1 MLTTVLF
8 DLDGTLLPMDQ
19 DRFIQDYLGRMA
31 AFLAPHGY
39 DPQLLLKAVW
49 AGTKA
54 LVENDGRTNNDQL
67 FWQVFSHVLGR
78 DARQDA
84 DLLTRFYLGEFQQ
97 VRHSCGFD
105 PRAAE
110 TVRALRAMGLNTVL
124 ATNPLFPA
132 VATHSRLRW
141 AGLEPEEFLRIT
153 TYENSR
159 FCKPN
164 PDYYRQLLEELDLQ
178 PQHCLMVGNDAREDM
193 VAQNLGM
200 EVFLL
205 TDCLINTENRDLS
218 AYPQGSFP
226 ELMAHIRNLTA
237 QS

>member
-1 MLTTVLF
+1 MIKTVLF

-19 DRFIQDYLGRMA
+19 DKFIQDYLGRMA

-39 DPQLLLKAVW
+39 VPQLLLKAVM
-49 AGTKA
+49 AGTQA
-54 LVENDGRTNNDQL
+54 LVKNDGHTNNDVL

-84 DLLTRFYLGEFQQ
+84 DLLTQFYLGEFQQ

-110 TVRALRAMGLNTVL
+110 TVRSIRDMGLNTIL

-164 PDYYRQLLEELDLQ
+164 PDYYRQLLEEESLL
-178 PQHCLMVGNDAREDM
+178 PEECLMVGNDVREDM
-193 VAQNLGM
+193 VAQSLGM

-226 ELMAHIRNLTA
+226 ELMAHIRKLTA
-237 QS
+237 Q

>member
-1 MLTTVLF
+1 MIKTVLF

-19 DRFIQDYLGRMA
+19 DKFIQDYLGRMA

-39 DPQLLLKAVW
+39 APQLLLNAIL
-49 AGTKA
+49 AGTQA
-54 LVENDGRTNNDQL
+54 LVQNDGHANNDDL
-67 FWQVFSHVLGR
+67 FWQVFSQVLGR

-84 DLLTRFYLGEFQQ
+84 DLLTQFYLGEFQQ

-110 TVRALRAMGLNTVL
+110 AVRSIRAMGLNTIL

-164 PDYYRQLLEELDLQ
+164 PDYYRQLLEEENLL
-178 PQHCLMVGNDAREDM
+178 PEECLMVGNDVREDM
-193 VAQNLGM
+193 VAQSLGM
-200 EVFLL
+200 AVFLL

-226 ELMAHIRNLTA
+226 ELMAHIRKLTA
-237 QS
+237 Q

>member
-19 DRFIQDYLGRMA
+19 EQFVRDYLRRMA
-31 AFLAPHGY
+31 QTMAGHGY
-39 DPQLLLKAVW
+39 VPQQLLQAILGAIGV
-49 AGTKA
+49 
-54 LVENDGRTNNDQL
+54 LIQNDGRETNEAL
-67 FWQVFSHVLGR
+67 FWREFSRLASR
-78 DARQDA
+78 DVRQDEG
-84 DLLTRFYLGEFQQ
+84 LFQQFYETEFQQ
-97 VRHSCGFD
+97 VRHACGFD

-110 TVRALRAMGLNTVL
+110 TVRTLHAMGLETVL

-141 AGLEPEEFLRIT
+141 AGLEPEQFLRIT

-193 VAQNLGM
+193 AARELGM
-200 EVFLL
+200 PVFLL

-218 AYPQGSFP
+218 SYPQGSFP
-226 ELMAHIRNLTA
+226 ELMAYIRSLTA
-237 QS
+237 Q